1 MSLRTFVVT
10 VAGLVVLSAASSAQ
24 IKSVKEMSPAKAHA
38 HNQPVA
44 KKECERYA
52 MALEEAVRARELET
66 CEAAVDWNAL
76 YSRSTNGVPANDK
89 TRREFREAAE
99 ANLRGPDGLMG
110 GTIATVAAGGT
121 FRFLRVVET
130 GNGTHALFRL
140 AHADGGVPDYL
151 AFLVEGDEE
160 GSALATDVDIAG
172 EGGLLSL
179 RLRRY
184 FLALSAG
191 TTRSL
196 EDKVRGHDKLDVRY
210 AKELEAAQ
218 DAFSAGENQKAL
230 DRLKL
235 LPEEVKSDRAV
246 VLLRLDAARAAS
258 DEAFL
263 EALGDARRRFPS
275 DTAVERR
282 ALDHFLLTNSF
293 ANARG
298 TVRTL
303 NAAVGG
309 DPYLDWL
316 LAGIEESAG
325 DMAAARAAC
334 RRAIERE
341 ENFEDAWWTLLSYAI
356 RDQRFAE
363 AATILDRME
372 SRFDIDWKALQAAS
386 AYQAFFA
393 SPEGR
398 QMRARHEQRN

>member
-1 MSLRTFVVT
+1 
-10 VAGLVVLSAASSAQ
+10 
-24 IKSVKEMSPAKAHA
+24 
-38 HNQPVA
+38 
-44 KKECERYA
+44 
-52 MALEEAVRARELET
+52 
-66 CEAAVDWNAL
+66 
-76 YSRSTNGVPANDK
+76 
-89 TRREFREAAE
+89 
-99 ANLRGPDGLMG
+99 
-110 GTIATVAAGGT
+110 
-121 FRFLRVVET
+121 
-130 GNGTHALFRL
+130 
-140 AHADGGVPDYL
+140 
-151 AFLVEGDEE
+151 
-160 GSALATDVDIAG
+160 
-172 EGGLLSL
+172 
-179 RLRRY
+179 
-184 FLALSAG
+184 
-191 TTRSL
+191 
-196 EDKVRGHDKLDVRY
+196 
-210 AKELEAAQ
+210 
-218 DAFSAGENQKAL
+218 
-230 DRLKL
+230 
-235 LPEEVKSDRAV
+235 
-246 VLLRLDAARAAS
+246 LLRLDAARAAS